1 MFYASKTLE
10 LICSWLIGLIKAIIE
25 PTIVVNIKKVVIF
38 IILVLNAPVWWPR
51 GAIVKFKNK
60 N

>member
-1 MFYASKTLE
+1 ME
-10 LICSWLIGLIKAIIE
+10 LIRSWLIGLIKPIIE
-25 PTIVVNIKKVVIF
+25 PIIGVNLKKVVIF

-51 GAIVKFKNK
+51 GAIIKFKNK

>member
-1 MFYASKTLE
+1 ME
-10 LICSWLIGLIKAIIE
+10 LIRSWLIGLIKPIIE
-25 PTIVVNIKKVVIF
+25 PIIGVNIKKVVIF